1 MNFYLTVFY
10 RYFYVSVRVIRKIYI
25 LIKKGYLILFT

>member
-1 MNFYLTVFY
+1 MNIYLTVFY
-10 RYFYVSVRVIRKIYI
+10 RCFYFIIRAIRKIYI